1 MAKTVFDLG
10 LSVEAVSLFLLIEG
24 LEGAKIDPDKNCKA
38 TPGAITIDSCLE
50 KWSGEKVD
58 FEGALKELLAAGA
71 VRNNDSELSI
81 TKSDTWKK
89 K

>member
-24 LEGAKIDPDKNCKA
+24 LEGGKIDPDKNCTA
-38 TPGAITIDSCLE
+38 TPSAITIDSCLE
-50 KWSGEKVD
+50 KWSGEKID
-58 FEGALKELLAAGA
+58 FESALKELLAAGA
-71 VRNNDSELSI
+71 VRNNDSELTI
-81 TKSDTWKK
+81 TKPDSWKK